1 MSTALDPVSQAE
13 AIRPGSDRNFGLVFG
28 AVFAIVALWPLLGR
42 DQPRWWALVLAA
54 ALVLIAFAKARL
66 LRPLNYLWFRF
77 GMLLAR
83 VVNPVVMG
91 AVFFLCIT
99 PIALF
104 MRGRNKDLLS
114 LRWRR
119 DDKTYWITREPAGP
133 APESMKNQF

>member
-1 MSTALDPVSQAE
+1 MLPHGRNLETE
-13 AIRPGSDRNFGLVFG
+13 CRPMQSPSRRPNMVG
-28 AVFAIVALWPLLGR
+28 I
-42 DQPRWWALVLAA
+42 VLAA
-54 ALVLIAFAKARL
+54 ALVLLAFAKARL

-91 AVFFLCIT
+91 AVFFLCVT

-104 MRGRNKDLLS
+104 MRGRNKELLS

-119 DDKTYWITREPAGP
+119 DDNTYWITREPAGP
-133 APESMKNQF
+133 AQIGR

>member
-28 AVFAIVALWPLLGR
+28 AVFAIVGLWPLLGR

-91 AVFFLCIT
+91 AVFFVCIT

-119 DDKTYWITREPAGP
+119 DDNTYWITREPAGP

>member
-1 MSTALDPVSQAE
+1 MSAAIDPLSQAE
-13 AIRPGSDRNFGLVFG
+13 QIRPGSDRSFGLVFA
-28 AVFAIVALWPLLGR
+28 AVLAIVALWPLLGR
-42 DQPRWWALVLAA
+42 DQPRWWALVAAA
-54 ALVLIAFAKARL
+54 ALVLIAVTKARL

-104 MRGRNKDLLS
+104 MRGRNKDLLL

-119 DDKTYWITREPAGP
+119 DDKSYWIAREPAGP